1 MTVGTIRRVIVPMCP
16 PEELNPNS
24 RVHWR
29 PYRRASG
36 ALRTAAKYAALE
48 HGGTDPIVGRVD
60 VSIRVCW
67 PKRRRVLDADNALAS
82 CKAALDGLT
91 DAGVWQDDRQMRR
104 VSVEQEKLDKAGNA
118 MYPGGAIV
126 VDIEEVSR

>member
-1 MTVGTIRRVIVPMCP
+1 MTAAAMTRIIVPMCP
-16 PEELNPNS
+16 PEELNPNA

-36 ALRTAAKYAALE
+36 ALRTAAKYAALAD
-48 HGGTDPIVGRVD
+48 GPIDLIAGRVD

-91 DAGVWQDDRQMRR
+91 DAGVWRDDRQMRR
-104 VSVEQEKLDKAGNA
+104 VTVEQERLDRAGNA
-118 MYPGGAIV
+118 TYPGGCIV
-126 VDIEEVSR
+126 VEIEEVTR

>member
-1 MTVGTIRRVIVPMCP
+1 MSTATIRRVTVPMCP
-16 PEELNPNS
+16 PEELNPNA

-48 HGGTDPIVGRVD
+48 HGRAEPITGRVD
-60 VSIRVCW
+60 VLVRVCW
-67 PKRRRVLDADNALAS
+67 PKRRRTLDADNALAS

-91 DAGVWQDDRQMRR
+91 DAGVWRDDRQMRR
-104 VSVEQEKLDKAGNA
+104 VSVEQERLDKAGNTA
-118 MYPGGAIV
+118 WPGGCIV
-126 VDIEEVSR
+126 VEIQEVR